1 MEWKAF
7 VVDYISKTE
16 TMILRTR
23 RDIIRC
29 PECRMNVSKDV
40 FLAHRTERG
49 CDKLDPKLALG
60 SWDIEQYF

>member
-60 SWDIEQYF
+60 SWDNEQYF